1 MDKFNGEDLLLGLYS
16 IQKKA
21 AEAPWA
27 LKEHDLPKGYWRRVI
42 NPDGEAFCNIVTKS
56 YVIGIKTGRVIFLD
70 KKTKKRLDPIM
81 GFHHLVTGDVKSD
94 ESELVVLEN
103 GKHFHVISLK
113 TFEVTKKVLVPRGTY
128 TGDVYC
134 TFSDDGKILYV
145 PVQLYD
151 YDIRQYRY
159 FRCEYETENYTLL
172 SKTEVKREEVDH
184 WTDEKKS
191 DTFP

>member
-16 IQKKA
+16 LQKKA
-21 AEAPWA
+21 ADAPWA

-70 KKTKKRLDPIM
+70 KNTKKRLDPVM
-81 GFHHLVTGDVKSD
+81 GFHNLITGDVKSD

-113 TFEVTKKVLVPRGTY
+113 TFEVTKKVTVPRGTY

-145 PVQLYD
+145 PVQNYD
-151 YDIRQYRY
+151 YDKRDYIHYL
-159 FRCEYETENYTLL
+159 CEYETTNYTLVK
-172 SKTEVKREEVDH
+172 KTVITREEVDK
-184 WTDEKKS
+184 WSDEKQ
-191 DTFP
+191 

>member
-1 MDKFNGEDLLLGLYS
+1 MDKFSGEDLLLGLYA

-81 GFHHLVTGDVKSD
+81 GFHHLITGDVKSD

-184 WTDEKKS
+184 WTDEKK
-191 DTFP
+191 PEN

>member
-16 IQKKA
+16 LQKKA
-21 AEAPWA
+21 ADAPWA
-27 LKEHDLPKGYWRRVI
+27 LEEHDLPKGYWRRVI

-70 KKTKKRLDPIM
+70 KNTKKRLDPIM
-81 GFHHLVTGDVKSD
+81 GFHNLITGDVKSD

-113 TFEVTKKVLVPRGTY
+113 TFEVTKKVTVPRSTY

-145 PVQLYD
+145 PVQNYD
-151 YDIRQYRY
+151 YDKRDYIHYL
-159 FRCEYETENYTLL
+159 CEYETTNYTL
-172 SKTEVKREEVDH
+172 VKKAVITRKEVD
-184 WTDEKKS
+184 WWSDEKKA
-191 DTFP
+191 DN